1 MISQG
6 TDCLLSAAEQEG
18 GSIGD
23 LQEALAGRDFMS
35 TIAEHGEPPF
45 GDSSPSTGP
54 IPAPVSAEQPDFNTR
69 LQGLAERV
77 SRESAAV
84 SPPAAAPRPAP
95 TLDYGAML
103 AGLAERTP
111 VAPGAVP
118 PERSATGGGG
128 GLDFAAMMAGFSAG
142 QGASSKADE
151 EGPAGGAN
159 FMSEMS
165 RCVIVTPHPIS
176 L

>member
-1 MISQG
+1 MI
-6 TDCLLSAAEQEG
+6 AAADQEG
-18 GSIGD
+18 GATPSGD
-23 LQEALAGRDFMS
+23 HQEALSRDFLNM
-35 TIAEHGEPPF
+35 IAGHGQPPS
-45 GDSSPSTGP
+45 GDPSSSTGP
-54 IPAPVSAEQPDFNTR
+54 IPAPVSAEQPDFNSR

-84 SPPAAAPRPAP
+84 KPPAAAPRPAP

-118 PERSATGGGG
+118 QKRPATGGGG
-128 GLDFAAMMAGFSAG
+128 GLDFAAMMAAFSAG
-142 QGASSKADE
+142 QGANSEGDE
-151 EGPAGGAN
+151 EGPAGGVN
-159 FMSEMS
+159 MMSEMA
-165 RCVIVTPHPIS
+165 RCVITTLYPIS